1 MRHIISIKT
10 ENTPGVLYRIADIF
24 LKRKVNIETINAY
37 AVKNDG
43 FSQIYISVDTLP
55 ENVEKITK
63 QINKVIEVLEVR
75 YHNHI

>member
-1 MRHIISIKT
+1 MKYIISIKT

-37 AVKNDG
+37 AVKEEG
-43 FSQIYISVDTLP
+43 ISQIYISVDTVP

-63 QINKVIEVLEVR
+63 QIDKVIEVLEVK
-75 YHNHI
+75 YHNHL